1 MTDDRTASP
10 WRPVKKARAHE
21 LVIEAIE
28 DRILSGALQVGDA
41 LPPERELSA
50 SLEVSRAG
58 VREAVRVLE
67 AQGVLRSQPGAGATA
82 GTFVAALPR
91 DALTRFLRLH
101 VALSNFTIQDVT
113 DARVVLERASAASA
127 ARRLDDAA
135 RTRMIDALDRMDQ
148 PHSSRDSFN
157 DADTQFHL
165 AIAEASGSALSAALT
180 AAIRSAMKVPILRA
194 AERTDEWPEESDRL
208 RAEHRAIFTA
218 IDGGDAYRA
227 ADLAETHIRRA
238 ASVLFGLPTTAGS
251 VPAGRRSEADGAI
264 VAPRR

>member
-1 MTDDRTASP
+1 
-10 WRPVKKARAHE
+10 
-21 LVIEAIE
+21 
-28 DRILSGALQVGDA
+28 
-41 LPPERELSA
+41 
-50 SLEVSRAG
+50 

-127 ARRLDDAA
+127 SRRHDDTARS
-135 RTRMIDALDRMDQ
+135 RMVEALDRMDQ

-157 DADTQFHL
+157 EADTQFHL

-194 AERTDEWPEESDRL
+194 AERTEEWPDEAQRL
-208 RAEHRAIFTA
+208 RREHRAIYAA
-218 IDGGDAYRA
+218 IDEEIRPAPPTSPKRTSVARHPYCSASSRQTVAHEGQPPAPATPSRRPGRS
-227 ADLAETHIRRA
+227 LRRRA
-238 ASVLFGLPTTAGS
+238 RTRWNTSAVGRDDGSREVIAVSIDLHPWPSPPGTSGCRVSRARIVGAG
-251 VPAGRRSEADGAI
+251 
-264 VAPRR
+264 

>member
-1 MTDDRTASP
+1 MAENAPDSL
-10 WRPVKKARAHE
+10 WQPVKKARAHE

-41 LPPERELSA
+41 LPPERELST

-127 ARRLDDAA
+127 SRRHDDTARS
-135 RTRMIDALDRMDQ
+135 RMVEALDRMDQ

-157 DADTQFHL
+157 EADTQFHL

-180 AAIRSAMKVPILRA
+180 AAIRSAMK
-194 AERTDEWPEESDRL
+194 RL
-208 RAEHRAIFTA
+208 RGEHRAIYAA
-218 IDGGDAYRA
+218 IDEGNPARA
-227 ADLAETHIRRA
+227 ADLTEAHIRRA
-238 ASVLFGLPTTAGS
+238 ASVLFGLESPDSRA
-251 VPAGRRSEADGAI
+251 
-264 VAPRR
+264 